1 MKENQRAYDF
11 PAEGSRPHAA
21 EADELTWFVK
31 AEIKA
36 LYQPQLL
43 SQSPV
48 LASASLITSFST
60 AVEISL
66 ALREENKSLRS
77 IGTIQVLFHDS
88 QALGSQVAFKSL
100 SLPFVDQESW
110 SCPLMVTVICK

>member
-11 PAEGSRPHAA
+11 PEGSRPHAA
-21 EADELTWFVK
+21 EADELTRLVK

-48 LASASLITSFST
+48 LASAFQITSFST

-66 ALREENKSLRS
+66 ALRKRHKPQRP

-88 QALGSQVAFKSL
+88 QVLGFQVAFKSL

-110 SCPLMVTVICK
+110 SHHLVVTMRRK

>member
-1 MKENQRAYDF
+1 MKENQHAHDF
-11 PAEGSRPHAA
+11 PAERSRPHAA
-21 EADELTWFVK
+21 EAEELTWLVK

-36 LYQPQLL
+36 SCQPQLL

-48 LASASLITSFST
+48 LASASPITSFSP

-66 ALREENKSLRS
+66 ALREGYNTQQS
-77 IGTIQVLFHDS
+77 IGTVQVLFHNS

-110 SCPLMVTVICK
+110 RYPLMVTMRCK

>member
-1 MKENQRAYDF
+1 MTENQRAYDF

-21 EADELTWFVK
+21 EADELTWLVK

-48 LASASLITSFST
+48 LASAFQITSFLT

-66 ALREENKSLRS
+66 ALRKRHKPQQS
-77 IGTIQVLFHDS
+77 IGTVQVLFHDF
-88 QALGSQVAFKSL
+88 QVPGSQVAFKSL
-100 SLPFVDQESW
+100 SLPLVDQESW
-110 SCPLMVTVICK
+110 SHPLMVTMRCN

>member
-21 EADELTWFVK
+21 EADELTWLVK

-43 SQSPV
+43 SEPCARLGLSDDFVFNSSGNLSGLEKTAQ
-48 LASASLITSFST
+48 ASVVHWDHSSLVS
-60 AVEISL
+60 
-66 ALREENKSLRS
+66 
-77 IGTIQVLFHDS
+77 
-88 QALGSQVAFKSL
+88 
-100 SLPFVDQESW
+100 
-110 SCPLMVTVICK
+110 